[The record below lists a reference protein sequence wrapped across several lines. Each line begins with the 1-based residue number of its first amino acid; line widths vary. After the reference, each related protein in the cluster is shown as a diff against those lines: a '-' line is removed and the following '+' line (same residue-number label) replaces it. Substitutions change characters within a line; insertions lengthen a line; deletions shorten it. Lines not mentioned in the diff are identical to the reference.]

1 MPSKLITLVSEARLE
16 EAIDLLRKH
25 PKYDSDDQYSNTVIM
40 LSGQLHSLQ
49 KQEANMTITS
59 EYARMQKAKIT
70 QSIIGTA
77 RRYDINDDDDA
88 SPGTDTGIQSP
99 KPTKIEGVPQIL
111 FLASDPREVGKLN
124 LDAEFVKIRTQLGKD
139 ASDFNLNLIFEQ
151 RPDTLIKTLLEEKPT
166 YIHFAGHGDKGT
178 EGFSPAGIVLQDR
191 DRNPKV
197 VSGPALANMFRLLKR
212 EFEIKVVLL
221 NACDSM
227 DQARAISGNG
237 IHAIGM
243 AKEIPDDMAI
253 TFAGGFYLG
262 LAEAPDDIPR
272 AFDYAL
278 AALMM
283 EGFDIDAIPRLFLNN
298 EEVNLSAG

>member
-1 MPSKLITLVSEARLE
+1 MPNNLITLVSEARLD
-16 EAIDLLRKH
+16 EALEVLKQH
-25 PKYDSDDQYSNTVIM
+25 PKFGTDRRFQNSVIM
-40 LSGQLHSLQ
+40 ISAQLNSSMDQQNKMLISMDTAMRQ
-49 KQEANMTITS
+49 KAQISQSILEI
-59 EYARMQKAKIT
+59 ARMHDIEDTGNVGATIPPPIPKEDQKA
-70 QSIIGTA
+70 
-77 RRYDINDDDDA
+77 DA
-88 SPGTDTGIQSP
+88 LR
-99 KPTKIEGVPQIL
+99 IL
-111 FLASDPREVGKLN
+111 FLASDPREVGRLN
-124 LDAEFVKIRTQLGKD
+124 LEKEYVKIRTQLGD
-139 ASDFNLNLIFEQ
+139 NAPDFNLNIMFEQ

-178 EGFSPAGIVLQDR
+178 KGFSPAGIVLQDR

-221 NACDSM
+221 NACDSV

-243 AKEIPDDMAI
+243 AKEIPDNMAI

-278 AALMM
+278 ASLMM
-283 EGFDIDAIPRLFLNN
+283 EGYDIDAIPRLFFNK
-298 EEVNLSAG
+298 EEVDLSAG